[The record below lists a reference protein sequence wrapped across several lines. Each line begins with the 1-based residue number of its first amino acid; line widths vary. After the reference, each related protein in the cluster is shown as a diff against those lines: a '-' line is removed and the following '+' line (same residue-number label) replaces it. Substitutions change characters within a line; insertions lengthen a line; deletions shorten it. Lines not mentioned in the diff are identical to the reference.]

1 MYKKIGDATLYRGDC
16 LEVMPTL
23 PAGCVDMVL
32 ADPPYGTTACAWDS
46 VIPPGRMW
54 EELHRV
60 AREDAAFVFTAC
72 QPFTTRL
79 GSSNLK
85 ELRYAWAWVK
95 NYSTG
100 FLNARHMPLR
110 AHEDIL
116 VFYGRQPTY
125 NPQFWYGKPYKGSS
139 SGPAGK
145 EGCYRPVE
153 KRSTGSPDGR
163 RYPLSV
169 LRIARD
175 ETHVHP
181 TQKPVKLM
189 EYMILTYTNPGDLVL
204 DFTMGS
210 GTTGVAAVATGRRFI
225 GIERDPRYF
234 RIACERIGGASGH

>member
-1 MYKKIGDATLYRGDC
+1 MLTF
-16 LEVMPTL
+16 
-23 PAGCVDMVL
+23 PAGSVSLVL

-46 VIPPGRMW
+46 VIPLGRMW
-54 EELHRV
+54 EEPHRV

-100 FLNARHMPLR
+100 FLNAKARPLR

-125 NPQFWYGKPYKGSS
+125 NPQFWYGKPYKGG
-139 SGPAGK
+139 SGAGGK
-145 EGCYRPVE
+145 GSDCYRPIA
-153 KRSTGSPDGR
+153 RRTTGSPDGR

-181 TQKPVKLM
+181 TQKPVRLM
-189 EYMILTYTNPGDLVL
+189 EYMILTYSSPGDLVL

>member
-1 MYKKIGDATLYRGDC
+1 MLTF
-16 LEVMPTL
+16 
-23 PAGCVDMVL
+23 PAGSVSLVL

-46 VIPPGRMW
+46 VIPLERMW

-60 AREDAAFVFTAC
+60 ARGDAAFVFTAC

-100 FLNARHMPLR
+100 FLNAKARPLR

-125 NPQFWYGKPYKGSS
+125 NPQFWYGKPYKG
-139 SGPAGK
+139 GCGAGGK
-145 EGCYRPVE
+145 GSDCYRPIA
-153 KRSTGSPDGR
+153 RRTTGSPDGR

-181 TQKPVKLM
+181 TQKPVRLM
-189 EYMILTYTNPGDLVL
+189 EYMILTYSSPEDLVL

-234 RIACERIGGASGH
+234 GIACERIGGESGH